1 MVIDR
6 KMGWHSGVNY
16 TAQVN
21 AATESTEFS
30 EKNTKGSVFSVAK
43 LFLSLDG
50 KIIFMTH
57 LIIVGGGL
65 AGSEAAWQ
73 AAQRGL
79 KVRLFEM
86 RPTLQTGAHQT
97 HDLAELVCS
106 NSLGSNLPDRASGV
120 LKDEAR
126 LMGSMLLEC
135 AEQASLP
142 AGGALAVD
150 RELFARLV
158 TERIQNHPNIQI
170 VREEVKEVPNTPAI
184 LASGP
189 LTSPALST
197 SIASLSGEEHL
208 FFFDAIAPVIH
219 AESIN
224 MEIAFRASR
233 YGVQSH
239 PASADVAT
247 QAASSAHDDDGD
259 YINCP
264 FTKEEYYAFVE
275 SLMSAERIEL
285 RSFEEAIKSGVKAG
299 HFFEG
304 CLPVEIIAERGID
317 SLAFGPMR
325 PVGIRDPR
333 TGKRPYA
340 VVQLRQDN
348 LAGSLYNIV
357 GFQTNLKFPEQKRV
371 LRLIPGLESAE
382 FMRYGQMH
390 RNTFIASPKLLRPT
404 LQHIRRDDLFFA
416 GQITGVEGY
425 MGNIA
430 TGLLAGI
437 NAAHLLQQE
446 ELLTLPQ
453 TSMLGALCHY
463 VTHADLK
470 DFQPMKANFGILPPL
485 ESASKI
491 GKRDRGKAYAE
502 RAMRD
507 LKLAVEGVEA

>member
-1 MVIDR
+1 MTDLIVI
-6 KMGWHSGVNY
+6 
-16 TAQVN
+16 
-21 AATESTEFS
+21 
-30 EKNTKGSVFSVAK
+30 
-43 LFLSLDG
+43 
-50 KIIFMTH
+50 
-57 LIIVGGGL
+57 GGGL
-65 AGSEAAWQ
+65 SGSEAAWQ

-79 KVRLFEM
+79 KVRLYEM

-106 NSLGSNLPDRASGV
+106 NSLGSNLPDRASGL
-120 LKDEAR
+120 LKNETR
-126 LMGSMLLEC
+126 LLGSMLLEC

-158 TERIQNHPNIQI
+158 TERIERHPNIVI
-170 VREEVKEVPNTPAI
+170 VREEVKEIPDTLTI
-184 LASGP
+184 IASGP
-189 LTSPALST
+189 LTSPALSN
-197 SIASLSGEEHL
+197 SIAKLSGEEHL
-208 FFFDAIAPVIH
+208 FFFDAIAPVIQ
-219 AESIN
+219 AETIN
-224 MEIAFRASR
+224 MEISFRASR
-233 YGVQSH
+233 YDIHNRPSTTDE
-239 PASADVAT
+239 ATSAP
-247 QAASSAHDDDGD
+247 SSAQDGGD

-275 SLMSAERIEL
+275 ALLKAERIEL
-285 RSFEEAIKSGVKAG
+285 HAFEEAIKSGVKAG

-325 PVGIRDPR
+325 PVGLRDPC

-348 LAGSLYNIV
+348 LAGSLYNLV

-371 LRLIPGLESAE
+371 LRMIPGLENAE

-404 LQHIRRDDLFFA
+404 LQHITRDDLFLA

-437 NAAHLLQQE
+437 NAARFVDGE
-446 ELLTLPQ
+446 SPITLSQ
-453 TSMLGALCHY
+453 TTMLGALCHY

-485 ESASKI
+485 EFTSKI
-491 GKRDRGKAYAE
+491 GKHERGKAYAE
-502 RAMRD
+502 RAMAD
-507 LKLAVEGVEA
+507 LQVYLDAGVQEFAHTPSTDSKLSDSKI